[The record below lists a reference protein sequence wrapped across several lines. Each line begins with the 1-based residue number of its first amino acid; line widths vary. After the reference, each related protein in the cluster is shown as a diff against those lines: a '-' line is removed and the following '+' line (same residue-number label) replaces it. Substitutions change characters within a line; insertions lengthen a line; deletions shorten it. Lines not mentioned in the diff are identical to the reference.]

1 MQSIKIKIARLLII
15 SGFLLIMS
23 NYVVGLLDF
32 YGDDLDSI
40 SYVID
45 DTEEKSES
53 NEKDESEKEDLKEK
67 DKIAQYADNKHTD
80 ISHYSI
86 KYYPDL
92 IYENLS
98 VYLEYSTPPP
108 ELG

>member
-1 MQSIKIKIARLLII
+1 MQSIKIKIARFLII
-15 SGFLLIMS
+15 SGFLLNAS
-23 NYVVGLLDF
+23 NYIVGLLDF
-32 YGDDLDSI
+32 YGDDIISI
-40 SYVID
+40 SYAID

-53 NEKDESEKEDLKEK
+53 NEKDGSEKEDLKEK
-67 DKIAQYADNKHTD
+67 DKISQYADNKHTG

-98 VYLEYSTPPP
+98 VYLEYTTPPP
-108 ELG
+108 EVG

>member
-1 MQSIKIKIARLLII
+1 MLFIKIKIAKFLII
-15 SGFLLIMS
+15 SGFLLNTC
-23 NYVVGLLDF
+23 NYVGNLFDF
-32 YGDDLDSI
+32 YGGDSAAI
-40 SYVID
+40 SYAID

-53 NEKDESEKEDLKEK
+53 NEKDGSEKEDLKEK
-67 DKIAQYADNKHTD
+67 DKISQYADSKHTG
-80 ISHYSI
+80 ISYYSI

-98 VYLEYSTPPP
+98 VYLEYTTPPP